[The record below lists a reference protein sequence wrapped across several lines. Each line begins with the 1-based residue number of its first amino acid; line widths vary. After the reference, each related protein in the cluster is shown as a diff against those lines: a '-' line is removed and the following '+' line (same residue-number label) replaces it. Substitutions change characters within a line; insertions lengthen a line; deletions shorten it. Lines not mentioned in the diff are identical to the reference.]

1 MRTGLSNELQKID
14 DSHNSAVINRNQNQ
28 RDIQETSKLWI
39 SKGRTLPLLSVQII
53 GMNAKNTYLYLL
65 SGTSYSV

>member
-1 MRTGLSNELQKID
+1 MRTGLSNGLQKID